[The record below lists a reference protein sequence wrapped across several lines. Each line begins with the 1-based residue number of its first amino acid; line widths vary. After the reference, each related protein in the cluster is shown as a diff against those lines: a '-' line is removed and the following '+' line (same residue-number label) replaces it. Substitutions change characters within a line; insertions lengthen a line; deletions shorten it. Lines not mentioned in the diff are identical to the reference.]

1 MQVARELVEEFKGV
15 RGFFP
20 SEKAKRITWFDEDAG
35 VMAREQMERGDGGG
49 WGGRARKRRRD
60 GDEIEM
66 RVEEMQN
73 RLLGSLEGV
82 GTVHSTF
89 DDFRFVFSFFV
100 FPSGERADM

>member
-35 VMAREQMERGDGGG
+35 VMAGRQTERGEGGG
-49 WGGRARKRRRD
+49 WGGRARKRRRE

-73 RLLGSLEGV
+73 RLLESLEGV
-82 GTVHSTF
+82 GTSHSAF
-89 DDFRFVFSFFV
+89 
-100 FPSGERADM
+100 